1 MKLYIVLLEH
11 MSKTESQEEVA
22 IRNKDL
28 FIYFAFSAV
37 CRSVVRMNEN
47 IKTSV
52 HTDLN

>member
-11 MSKTESQEEVA
+11 MSKTESQEDVA
-22 IRNKDL
+22 IRNKD
-28 FIYFAFSAV
+28 FFFFAFSAV